1 MKFGR
6 YIIMSEP
13 SKFDLEIELIREN
26 EKLIAYLAMINELY
40 NKAHDVEAK
49 IKKIS
54 DKIKHIYPDHIKNI
68 DPDYVK
74 E

>member
-1 MKFGR
+1 
-6 YIIMSEP
+6 MSEP
-13 SKFDLEIELIREN
+13 SKFDLEVELIREN
-26 EKLIAYLAMINELY
+26 EKLIAYLTMINELY

-54 DKIKHIYPDHIKNI
+54 DKIRKIYPDHIKNI